1 MTQET
6 SNEEFNPTDQV
17 TGLPLL
23 SEYTMERILEIFES
37 QRSLGIIYL
46 DVYNLTKI
54 ENDYGSAVYDSVQKD
69 LTKTLDSLKGKY
81 LRKGDLIV
89 KCHDYDDSFLIILSK
104 KRNIGGPRKNDLET
118 ITRRLHAHINSG
130 IFFTTYKW
138 LKRKPKLKI
147 GYSFLVCNS
156 LLNPRRMIYRAISE
170 ARMMSNFHVYNTEVR
185 YKENLQ
191 QIILDEDIRT
201 VYQPIVETKTG
212 DIFSYEALSRGPQET
227 EFFNPLFLFEVAK
240 DSELLF
246 ELDNVCRKKAIDNA
260 VAIDPNLKLF
270 INALPSTI
278 HEPTFRDEYLQ
289 EFLQKY
295 NLKAENLVFEITES
309 LAIQNYETFMED
321 IRSYTDL
328 GYQIALDD
336 TGTGYSS
343 FETILRIK
351 PHYIKIDITMIRN
364 VDTDPLKQTM
374 IRALVNIAKSINARS
389 IAEGVE
395 TVSEYRQLMELGVDF
410 CQGYLFAKPGP
421 PFPEVQKFV

>member
-1 MTQET
+1 ML
-6 SNEEFNPTDQV
+6 F
-17 TGLPLL
+17 
-23 SEYTMERILEIFES
+23 
-37 QRSLGIIYL
+37 RS
-46 DVYNLTKI
+46 
-54 ENDYGSAVYDSVQKD
+54 
-69 LTKTLDSLKGKY
+69 
-81 LRKGDLIV
+81 
-89 KCHDYDDSFLIILSK
+89 
-104 KRNIGGPRKNDLET
+104 
-118 ITRRLHAHINSG
+118 
-130 IFFTTYKW
+130 
-138 LKRKPKLKI
+138 
-147 GYSFLVCNS
+147 
-156 LLNPRRMIYRAISE
+156 
-170 ARMMSNFHVYNTEVR
+170 
-185 YKENLQ
+185 
-191 QIILDEDIRT
+191 
-201 VYQPIVETKTG
+201 TKTG

-278 HEPTFRDEYLQ
+278 HEPSFRDEYLQ
-289 EFLQKY
+289 EFLKKY

-395 TVSEYRQLMELGVDF
+395 TVSEYRQIMQLGVDF